1 MNTTQSIKLP
11 CQIRST
17 YGKQNRSLRK
27 SGNIP
32 AVIYGEGEAPVNVTL
47 AYHEFT
53 DVYKIAG
60 GTTVVE
66 CNIGDKS
73 VPTLITEVAINPVLD
88 TVTHVDFRRVN
99 LNKKVHASVPVAIIG
114 ESVAV
119 KKDGGV
125 LLQQMQIIEVEAL
138 PQHIPHSIDIDISS
152 ITEVGKEIK
161 VSDVTVNELYAIL
174 DLPDRVIVS
183 VVAHKEESVEAQT
196 ERADTEITTAKVPV
210 EGEEGE
216 QATGATPEAQPESTK
231 DKNPK
236 TDK

>member
-17 YGKQNRSLRK
+17 FGKQNRSLRK
-27 SGNIP
+27 SGSIP
-32 AVIYGEGEAPVNVTL
+32 AIIYGEGEAPVNVTL
-47 AYHEFT
+47 AYREFT
-53 DVYKIAG
+53 DVYKVAG

-99 LNKKVHASVPVAIIG
+99 LNKKVHASVPVTVIG
-114 ESVAV
+114 ESMAV
-119 KKDGGV
+119 KKGGGV
-125 LLQQMQIIEVEAL
+125 LLQQMQIVEVEAL
-138 PQHIPHSIDIDISS
+138 PQHIPHSIEVDVSS
-152 ITEVGKEIK
+152 ISEVGKEIK
-161 VSDVTVNELYAIL
+161 VSDLVVNELYTIL
-174 DLPDRVIVS
+174 DVADRVLVS

-216 QATGATPEAQPESTK
+216 QATGATPVTPPESAK
-231 DKNPK
+231 EKNSKSDK
-236 TDK
+236 